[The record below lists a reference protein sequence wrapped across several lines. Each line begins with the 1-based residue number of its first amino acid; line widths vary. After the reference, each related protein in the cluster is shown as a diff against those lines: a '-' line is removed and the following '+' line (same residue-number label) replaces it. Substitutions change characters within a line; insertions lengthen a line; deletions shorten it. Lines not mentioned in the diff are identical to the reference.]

1 VLAKAGASLSRDAAD
16 KRVIQG
22 VLDRTHRRIDSQKEV
37 GGWPTLESKPA
48 SLDTDRDGMPD
59 DWEKEHQ
66 LDPNNPEDRNADQDG
81 DGYTNLEEHL
91 NSLAAVPQ

>member
-1 VLAKAGASLSRDAAD
+1 M
-16 KRVIQG
+16 
-22 VLDRTHRRIDSQKEV
+22 H
-37 GGWPTLESKPA
+37 
-48 SLDTDRDGMPD
+48 D

-91 NSLAAVPQ
+91 NSLAAVTQ